1 MCKNRK
7 SYIYK
12 SVKQVR
18 DASTIKKREREK
30 MTFEIYFTTLLF
42 IYVFFVNKID
52 LRPQIHHLLFL
63 SFFKSKFNIY
73 FNITKVVSNLLFF
86 LFFIVIFLVVVEI
99 YYKKKIITIL
109 FLLLHQMLC

>member
-7 SYIYK
+7 SYVYIYK

-42 IYVFFVNKID
+42 IYVFFVNK
-52 LRPQIHHLLFL
+52 
-63 SFFKSKFNIY
+63 N
-73 FNITKVVSNLLFF
+73 
-86 LFFIVIFLVVVEI
+86 
-99 YYKKKIITIL
+99 
-109 FLLLHQMLC
+109 